1 MAEACDDGGLISFG
15 DDQCSNQKEVSDDL
29 QRQIDRLN
37 QEVNDLDRAIEKTT
51 SDVSI
56 NNEARINPS
65 TKDIAF
71 KSQVL
76 TND

>member
-1 MAEACDDGGLISFG
+1 MFK
-15 DDQCSNQKEVSDDL
+15 QKEVSDDL

-51 SDVSI
+51 SYVSI
-56 NNEARINPS
+56 NNEARTNSINERYRLQ
-65 TKDIAF
+65 I
-71 KSQVL
+71 QVL